1 MQNFRPRILLI
12 GRNGQ
17 IGWELERT
25 LAPLGDLVAVNSSQL
40 DLGKPAD
47 IRSWVTE
54 TGPQIIVNAAAY
66 TAVDKAETDRDA
78 ARAVNAAALEILGE
92 EARKAGAAV
101 FHYSTDYVFDGRKAG
116 PYVEDDPVDPINF
129 YGETKLAGERAL
141 AQSGARYV
149 IFRTSWVYG
158 LRGKNFLQTILRLA
172 KEQKNLTIVN
182 DQTGAPTWSR
192 LIAEATALV
201 IAKRGQVLDEVQG
214 IYHLTCQGRATWYE
228 FAQAILAASP
238 GLGPDRPKVLPITSA
253 QYPTPAKRPEYS
265 VLDNGK
271 LTEVFAV
278 SLPAWQDALQMAL
291 TL

>member
-141 AQSGARYV
+141 AQSG
-149 IFRTSWVYG
+149 
-158 LRGKNFLQTILRLA
+158 
-172 KEQKNLTIVN
+172 
-182 DQTGAPTWSR
+182 
-192 LIAEATALV
+192 
-201 IAKRGQVLDEVQG
+201 
-214 IYHLTCQGRATWYE
+214 
-228 FAQAILAASP
+228 
-238 GLGPDRPKVLPITSA
+238 
-253 QYPTPAKRPEYS
+253 
-265 VLDNGK
+265 
-271 LTEVFAV
+271 
-278 SLPAWQDALQMAL
+278 
-291 TL
+291 